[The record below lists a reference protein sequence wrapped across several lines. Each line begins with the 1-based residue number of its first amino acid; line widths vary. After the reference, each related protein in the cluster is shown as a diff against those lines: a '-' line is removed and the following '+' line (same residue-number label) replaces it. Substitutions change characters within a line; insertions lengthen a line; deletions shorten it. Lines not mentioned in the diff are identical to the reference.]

1 MLCSATVKEQKVL
14 KPKLGNIKYI
24 FSTIKSSFV
33 PAMFLLSGLVMFYAQ
48 NPYSYEFASVLHYI
62 FLISVAITM
71 VLLYV
76 SNQSNPFFIVLIAIT
91 SYLITNYL
99 KIHNGESFT
108 TSANF
113 RCLCFVLPF
122 NILFLYFL
130 KPIKLTEKRNI
141 FILLLLLL
149 QACIFQHFSD
159 TVNMVEYIDI
169 TLEAMPL
176 LATILWIT
184 VLVTLA
190 VNISFNN
197 TIINT
202 GIFYAVSCLFI
213 GCIYASE
220 NAGITTFYTGFSLI
234 ILLAIIIDLYH
245 RYRYDYLEYVGSKN
259 SYLSHANSK
268 FPFKYTIALF
278 SIDNRDKL
286 LKVIGEAKMQTLEQM
301 LVNRIHEL
309 PYELTIYRYNESE
322 LILAFKNE
330 DATHTKEFVENIRRT
345 VAAAE
350 FIFTGGKKLK
360 ITISLCVTEKTRKDL
375 NATEVLER
383 AHQGLQKIYR
393 YNGNVVTVA

>member
-1 MLCSATVKEQKVL
+1 ML

-48 NPYSYEFASVLHYI
+48 NPYSYEFASILHYI
-62 FLISVAITM
+62 FLTSAAITM
-71 VLLYV
+71 LLLYV
-76 SNQSNPFFIVLIAIT
+76 SNQSKPFFIVLVAT
-91 SYLITNYL
+91 VCYLIINYL
-99 KIHNGESFT
+99 KIQNGEGYAA
-108 TSANF
+108 SAEF
-113 RCLCFVLPF
+113 RCLCFVMPL

-141 FILLLLLL
+141 FVLLFLLIQASLL
-149 QACIFQHFSD
+149 QHFGD
-159 TVNMVEYIDI
+159 IINMVEYIDI
-169 TLEAMPL
+169 TLEAIPL
-176 LATILWIT
+176 WAAVMWIT
-184 VLVTLA
+184 TLVVLA
-190 VNISFNN
+190 IDISFKS

-213 GCIYASE
+213 GCVYAADNS
-220 NAGITTFYTGFSLI
+220 GITTFYAAFGV
-234 ILLAIIIDLYH
+234 ILMLAVIIDLYH

-259 SYLSHANSK
+259 SYLNHANSK
-268 FPFKYTIALF
+268 FPFKYTIAIF

-286 LKVIGEAKMQTLEQM
+286 LKVIGEAKMQILEQM
-301 LVNRIHEL
+301 LVNKIHEL
-309 PYELTIYRYNESE
+309 PYDFTMYRYNESE
-322 LILAFKNE
+322 LIMAFKNE
-330 DATHTKEFVENIRRT
+330 DAKHTKEFVENIRRT

-350 FIFTGGKKLK
+350 FIFTGGKNLK

-375 NATEVLER
+375 NATEVLDR